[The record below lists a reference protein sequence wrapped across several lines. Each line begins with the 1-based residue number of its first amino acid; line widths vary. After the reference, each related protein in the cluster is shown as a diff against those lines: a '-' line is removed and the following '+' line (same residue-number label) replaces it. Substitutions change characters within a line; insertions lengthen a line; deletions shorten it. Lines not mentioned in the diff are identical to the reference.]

1 MSYNKRFREYLV
13 MFIFCLDSCL
23 LGFRGIIINSY
34 CSLGLCLSL
43 IALFIY
49 ATLFILL
56 FLQSYRPRELI
67 IILILLG
74 ISVLIYKTVKT
85 TIPLYTILFIIA
97 SKNKN
102 LAKIFKY
109 NLYGIVFA
117 YGLVI
122 LLAITGF
129 IHTEYTPIENSN
141 SLGFINPNGLA
152 GRALYITLL
161 IVVLYS
167 KRLSVI
173 SYFLLFGHALLISM
187 VSKSRTGLILSLF
200 VIIGSITIRKNC
212 YLRNFLIK
220 HIRFFLFT
228 IVLFCIAG
236 FVFWQT
242 VPFLH
247 KIDSIL
253 TGRFRWAQVY
263 FITYGVNLFG
273 SITDDISER
282 GYGALVLD
290 NGYAYLIVKFGIIYF
305 LTFIFLY
312 FITASVLKNM
322 KDYNGLF
329 LILIT
334 FIGLITETGWI
345 PINTNITICLCSLAI
360 YNQSIGKK
368 MRTNK
373 LGPFA
378 EKCG

>member
-1 MSYNKRFREYLV
+1 MIYNERFREYFV
-13 MFIFCLDSCL
+13 MFIFCLDSFL
-23 LGFRGIIINSY
+23 LGFRGVIINSY
-34 CSLGLCLSL
+34 YSLGIYLSL
-43 IALFIY
+43 MALFIY

-56 FLQSYRPRELI
+56 FLQSYRLSELLF
-67 IILILLG
+67 ILILLG
-74 ISVLIYKTVKT
+74 ISILIYKAVKT
-85 TIPLYTILFIIA
+85 AIPFYTILFIIA
-97 SKNKN
+97 TKNKS

-129 IHTEYTPIENSN
+129 IHTEYNPIENSN

-152 GRALYITLL
+152 GRALYITVL
-161 IVVLYS
+161 IVFLYS
-167 KRLSVI
+167 KRLTVL
-173 SYFLLFGHALLISM
+173 SYFLLFGHALLIGM
-187 VSKSRTGLILSLF
+187 VSKSRTGLALSLF
-200 VIIGSITIRKNC
+200 AIVGSIIIRKSR
-212 YLRNFLIK
+212 YLRNLLVK
-220 HIRFFLFT
+220 HIRFFLFA
-228 IVLFCIAG
+228 IVLLCIAG
-236 FVFWQT
+236 FIFCQT

-247 KIDSIL
+247 KIDAIL
-253 TGRFRWAQVY
+253 TGRFRWAQIY

-273 SITDDISER
+273 SITDDISEA

-305 LTFIFLY
+305 LTFIALY
-312 FITASVLKNM
+312 FIAASILKNM

-345 PINTNITICLCSLAI
+345 PINTNITICLCSIAI
-360 YNQSIGKK
+360 YNQNIGKK

-373 LGPFA
+373 LVRLCC
-378 EKCG
+378 K